1 MRLRAIETERFQDY
15 ILPSFFI
22 ASCFCDYKC
31 CKEQGV
37 GVEVCQ
43 NAPLS
48 QIPIQD
54 VPDEDI
60 FAKYIKDP
68 ITKAVVIGG
77 LEPMLQFDEIQNL
90 IQVFRSNGCD
100 DTFVIYTGYYEPEIP
115 RQIEELKKF
124 RNIVIKFGRYIDKG
138 QPVYDKVLGVTL
150 ASNNQ
155 HAEKIS

>member
-60 FAKYIKDP
+60 FAN
-68 ITKAVVIGG
+68 
-77 LEPMLQFDEIQNL
+77 DEIQNL